1 MTAVYRRNIRER
13 HNKCTIHDRYNWLTG
28 VEVVTLSTDA
38 QRSSSQQG
46 INYFFRSNTLGKEKS
61 FVVEVVA
68 VDFAASSRLV
78 SEKLPRRKIQQYFLP
93 LRRGLIPTIHA
104 KKARCHFSALTSQQ
118 RILSA
123 ACTRTTTPF
132 LPNAAHAPPPVTMH
146 QRSLPTACSS
156 FA

>member
-1 MTAVYRRNIRER
+1 
-13 HNKCTIHDRYNWLTG
+13 LTG

-78 SEKLPRRKIQQYFLP
+78 SEKFPTNFHTQRGDNCVRKAFAGSEKRVKYAAADQAPRK
-93 LRRGLIPTIHA
+93 
-104 KKARCHFSALTSQQ
+104 
-118 RILSA
+118 
-123 ACTRTTTPF
+123 
-132 LPNAAHAPPPVTMH
+132 V
-146 QRSLPTACSS
+146 
-156 FA
+156 